1 MCAIIVKDSWFELCF
16 VRLATCKLVQGG
28 ISAIICALMR
38 TFFDD
43 ASHHM
48 ANSDMTLDLSHD
60 GSKVKL
66 FMTIRQFHCR

>member
-1 MCAIIVKDSWFELCF
+1 MCAIIVKASWFELCF
-16 VRLATCKLVQGG
+16 VRLDTCKLVQGN

-48 ANSDMTLDLSHD
+48 ANSGMTLDLSHD
-60 GSKVKL
+60 GSKMKFVHDYG
-66 FMTIRQFHCR
+66 QFHCR